1 MIIVKLLVMSI
12 GQCFHSVI
20 DAQRY
25 LSQRNLIRIKRLDVY
40 NLMFVYVYGA
50 PIIPGRFMVFA
61 VFSCDFSVFQE
72 YWCGFSVLQTVAVRG
87 NWPIFDTVFGFILYL

>member
-25 LSQRNLIRIKRLDVY
+25 LSQRNLIRIKRLDVC
-40 NLMFVYVYGA
+40 NLMFVYVYGLLA
-50 PIIPGRFMVFA
+50 QGGSLESPWLARENLTSYLTPVPG
-61 VFSCDFSVFQE
+61 SS
-72 YWCGFSVLQTVAVRG
+72 Y
-87 NWPIFDTVFGFILYL
+87 YLLGST

>member
-25 LSQRNLIRIKRLDVY
+25 LSQRNLIRIKRLDVC
-40 NLMFVYVYGA
+40 NLMFVYVYGLLA
-50 PIIPGRFMVFA
+50 QGFFLESPWLARENLTSYLKPVPGS
-61 VFSCDFSVFQE
+61 SCFF
-72 YWCGFSVLQTVAVRG
+72 LK
-87 NWPIFDTVFGFILYL
+87 

>member
-25 LSQRNLIRIKRLDVY
+25 LSQRNLIRIKRLDVC
-40 NLMFVYVYGA
+40 NLMFVYVYDLLAQRG
-50 PIIPGRFMVFA
+50 
-61 VFSCDFSVFQE
+61 SLE
-72 YWCGFSVLQTVAVRG
+72 YPWLARE
-87 NWPIFDTVFGFILYL
+87 NLKIFVSLTSP

>member
-25 LSQRNLIRIKRLDVY
+25 LSQRNLIRIKRLDVC
-40 NLMFVYVYGA
+40 NLMFVYVYGLLA
-50 PIIPGRFMVFA
+50 QGGSLESPWLARENLTSYLKPVPGS
-61 VFSCDFSVFQE
+61 SC
-72 YWCGFSVLQTVAVRG
+72 Y
-87 NWPIFDTVFGFILYL
+87 

>member
-25 LSQRNLIRIKRLDVY
+25 LSQWNLIRIKRLDVC
-40 NLMFVYVYGA
+40 NLMFVYVYFLLVQGGSLEFSWLA
-50 PIIPGRFMVFA
+50 REKLTSYLKPVPGS
-61 VFSCDFSVFQE
+61 SCS
-72 YWCGFSVLQTVAVRG
+72 
-87 NWPIFDTVFGFILYL
+87 N